1 MVDKSE
7 IRNQKSEG
15 SRKPEIRIGRPGA
28 LGKGNGA
35 GSPSLKSGFVAA
47 QKLGSDKTQS
57 GQGSRKEK
65 GCDMA
70 CHSGHSMSQWLDDSP
85 SVCEDGGML
94 DRSEIR
100 SRKSAGVAGSAL
112 KAFAGGSG
120 GSVPATREN
129 RVSTGSN
136 RVSAG
141 LTRVQTGFER
151 VWAGL
156 NGLIRV
162 QSRRHRSFRLRPGRE
177 LGEKTACALAGI
189 VFNMMYVSSALLDKG
204 RGMVWSATIFQFFH
218 R

>member
-1 MVDKSE
+1 MDKSE
-7 IRNQKSEG
+7 IRNPKSESAG
-15 SRKPEIRIGRPGA
+15 PAPWAKAMGQALLRSRAASSPLRSSGATRRRAVKGPGR
-28 LGKGNGA
+28 K
-35 GSPSLKSGFVAA
+35 KVA
-47 QKLGSDKTQS
+47 TWHVIV
-57 GQGSRKEK
+57 R
-65 GCDMA
+65 
-70 CHSGHSMSQWLDDSP
+70 HSMSQWLDDSP

-100 SRKSAGVAGSAL
+100 SRKSAGVAGSTP

-120 GSVPATREN
+120 GSVPAAREN

-162 QSRRHRSFRLRPGRE
+162 QSRRRRAFRLRPGRE

-204 RGMVWSATIFQFFH
+204 RGKVWSATIFQFFH